1 MQAMQLSPHG
11 ADQRGLWKRCL
22 EEMVFERAGAT
33 VTSKRLG
40 THTPSAPLRTLRWIS
55 KPGVAVCDTHFMQV
69 LIRILAGFGVVAL
82 AGCSALLPRS
92 RAEDVS
98 NFQSY
103 EAAREALESV
113 VPYRTTLADLESLG
127 FDVRASANVQQV
139 PYPQWVALLAHPN
152 VPLDRADVGIR
163 DCIAAEQACRSYA
176 FRFGNL
182 KQERRGNFAADFL
195 NFRRVTLTH
204 GWRFEGVML
213 VRDGVVL
220 FRNHGGQPRIELVED
235 RRNPLGPLQT
245 MGDSALR
252 SLVP

>member
-1 MQAMQLSPHG
+1 M
-11 ADQRGLWKRCL
+11 
-22 EEMVFERAGAT
+22 
-33 VTSKRLG
+33 
-40 THTPSAPLRTLRWIS
+40 RWIS
-55 KPGVAVCDTHFMQV
+55 KPGVTFRDNDPVQILF
-69 LIRILAGFGVVAL
+69 RILVGSGVIAL

-98 NFQSY
+98 SFKSY
-103 EAAREALESV
+103 DAAREALESV
-113 VPYRTTLADLESLG
+113 VPYRTTIADLKTLG

-182 KQERRGNFAADFL
+182 RQERRGSFMADFL
-195 NFRRVTLTH
+195 NFRRFTLTH

-213 VRDGVVL
+213 VRDGIVL

-245 MGDSALR
+245 MGDSVLR
-252 SLVP
+252 GLVP